1 LIFYIHRKVAK
12 CAEKG
17 YFVFAVE
24 RTANIK
30 DNPSRRKINTKKENV
45 IMSSNNKEQESKGI
59 NRRDLLKMGAMAGAG
74 VIAAG
79 SGIQTAWA
87 EAQLNIGPF
96 LALEFAKRNYNI
108 VMADVKKGLAEEC
121 RKLGAAKVVVVPGLE
136 QEGPNNESKPGSL
149 QKVVDVAMDKFGG
162 FDSAFIRTALHAPA
176 GDILNTDAKGM
187 LAHYEQNFLA
197 AMYGLQAVL
206 PPLMEAGSG
215 QVVVQTSA
223 TGGKPQP
230 TMMAYSAMRAATGM
244 MCRCAAMTAA
254 PKGVCVNVVGTN
266 FMNYPGFKHAAGVE
280 DDPEAFQKIL
290 ETIPMKRLG
299 ETAEAAHFTV
309 ALLDGR
315 NMYMTG
321 NFFPIAGGFNNE
333 GMKPF

>member
-1 LIFYIHRKVAK
+1 MSS
-12 CAEKG
+12 
-17 YFVFAVE
+17 
-24 RTANIK
+24 
-30 DNPSRRKINTKKENV
+30 DKKEIDV
-45 IMSSNNKEQESKGI
+45 KGI
-59 NRRDLLKMGAMAGAG
+59 DRRNFLMAGAAG
-74 VIAAG
+74 IAAAG
-79 SGIQTAWA
+79 VGMSTAWA
-87 EAQLNIGPF
+87 EPKAPGEKLKTNSKTGVRTIVITDAQLNIGPF
-96 LALEFAKRNYNI
+96 LAREFAKRHYNI

-121 RKLGAAKVVVVPGLE
+121 RKLGATKVVVVPGLE

-187 LAHYEQNFLA
+187 FAHYEQNFLA

-223 TGGKPQP
+223 TGEKPQP

-254 PKGVCVNVVGTN
+254 PKGVTVNVVGTN
-266 FMNYPGFKHAAGVE
+266 FMNYEGFWHAAVPDGDKKKV
-280 DDPEAFQKIL
+280 QKIL
-290 ETIPMKRLG
+290 DEIPMRRLG

-309 ALLDGR
+309 ALLDGY
-315 NMYMTG
+315 NMYTTG

>member
-1 LIFYIHRKVAK
+1 
-12 CAEKG
+12 
-17 YFVFAVE
+17 
-24 RTANIK
+24 
-30 DNPSRRKINTKKENV
+30 
-45 IMSSNNKEQESKGI
+45 MSSDTKQDDTNGM
-59 NRRDLLKMGAMAGAG
+59 NRRDFLAVGAGAAALA
-74 VIAAG
+74 AAG
-79 SGIQTAWA
+79 SGIRTASA
-87 EAQLNIGPF
+87 EPKAPGEKLKTNSKTGVRTIVITDAQLNIGPF
-96 LALEFAKRNYNI
+96 LAQEFSKRHYNI

-121 RKLGAAKVVVVPGLE
+121 RKLGATDVVVVPGLE

-162 FDSAFIRTALHAPA
+162 FDSAFIRTAVHAPA

-187 LAHYEQNFLA
+187 MVHYEQNFLA

-230 TMMAYSAMRAATGM
+230 TLMAYSAMRAATGM

-254 PKGVCVNVVGTN
+254 PKGVTVNVVGTN

-290 ETIPMKRLG
+290 ETIPMGRLG

-309 ALLDGR
+309 ALLDGH

-321 NFFPIAGGFNNE
+321 NFFPVAGGFNNE